1 MGPLLLL
8 TYLLMSLGAHFLP
21 SDLAAVV
28 LHIDGQADRLKVSAM
43 ATNNAIHTYINGVG
57 GHWVD
62 PLPRFHLRPLGSVL
76 CLLLGYDWPA
86 NLFVAACISLDPS
99 SPSIRSIICLHTRQ
113 SPIGL
118 IFGDLTEVKS

>member
-1 MGPLLLL
+1 MGQLLLL
-8 TYLLMSLGAHFLP
+8 TYLLMSLGAHFCLP
-21 SDLAAVV
+21 ILQPLCYTSTGRQIEA
-28 LHIDGQADRLKVSAM
+28 VSAM